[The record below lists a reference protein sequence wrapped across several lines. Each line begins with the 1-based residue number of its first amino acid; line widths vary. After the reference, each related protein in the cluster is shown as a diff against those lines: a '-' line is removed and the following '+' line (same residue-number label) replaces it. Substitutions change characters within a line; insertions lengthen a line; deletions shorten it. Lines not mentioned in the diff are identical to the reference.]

1 MHPVRATL
9 LIVVTAAAIL
19 TPVARSEQLGTYGNT
34 WEITELDAV
43 ESIKNRLTK
52 MDKAGKMKE
61 FWEDYRDKQLDGV
74 NNPQPIPGISKVKEA
89 KTWTFDPTYTFAETA
104 KDNLGNVLVPAGT
117 KINPLDYT
125 QLSKAIVFID
135 GRDEAQVAYARQRTD
150 ANPKD
155 KVVLVGGSYVKLTRE
170 WKRPVYFDQRGILV
184 EHFNIK
190 RVPAV
195 LSQRGKQLV
204 IEELAL

>member
-1 MHPVRATL
+1 MRQARATL
-9 LIVVTAAAIL
+9 LAAIAAAA
-19 TPVARSEQLGTYGNT
+19 TVHPVAHAEQLGTYGNT
-34 WEITELDAV
+34 WDIAEPDAV
-43 ESIKNRLTK
+43 DSIKNRLKK
-52 MDKAGKMKE
+52 MDKGGKMKQ

-74 NNPQPIPGISKVKEA
+74 NNPPAVAGITKVKEA
-89 KTWTFDPTYTFAETA
+89 KTWTFDPTYTFAETV

-135 GRDEAQVAYARQRTD
+135 GRDEAQVAYAKQRTD

-155 KVVLVGGSYVKLTRE
+155 KVVLVGGSYVNLTRE

-184 EHFNIK
+184 NHFHIK
-190 RVPAV
+190 RVPSV
-195 LSQRGKQLV
+195 LTQRGKLLQ